1 MKTGA
6 ARQSSVWSGKALNGW
21 WLFWLVAA
29 GTGAAV
35 ALRMPTMDLA
45 DPLGVSAMIQFS
57 VRVAVPWL
65 FLAFA
70 ASALAALTPGA
81 FSRWLLRNRR
91 ILGLCFAAGMGWQLF
106 FILWLVTLHWNY
118 YLEEAYSY
126 FDLAVQVPG
135 YLVLIA
141 MSATLVSV
149 QAQQAQRKAVEGAAQ
164 GRHLLSVG
172 GRLEHLLVRTL
183 LLRGHPTHR
192 LRLLLGRLRRL
203 GGARGGLEQEAA
215 RVPRIGRRLTCV
227 IVGGGL
233 A

>member
-21 WLFWLVAA
+21 WLFWLVTA

-126 FDLAVQVPG
+126 FDLAVQAPG

-141 MSATLVSV
+141 MSATSFRFGRSKLSARQWKALHKGGIYFLWAVVWSTYWYELFYYEDIQPIDYAYYWAGFAAWGV
-149 QAQQAQRKAVEGAAQ
+149 RMAAWSRKRLGSHALGAA
-164 GRHLLSVG
+164 
-172 GRLEHLLVRTL
+172 
-183 LLRGHPTHR
+183 
-192 LRLLLGRLRRL
+192 
-203 GGARGGLEQEAA
+203 
-215 RVPRIGRRLTCV
+215 
-227 IVGGGL
+227 
-233 A
+233 